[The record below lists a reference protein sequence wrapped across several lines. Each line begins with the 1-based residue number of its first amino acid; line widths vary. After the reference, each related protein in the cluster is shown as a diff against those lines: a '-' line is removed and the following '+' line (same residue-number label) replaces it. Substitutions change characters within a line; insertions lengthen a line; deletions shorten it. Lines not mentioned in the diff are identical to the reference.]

1 MKNNLLISFF
11 VLLFTQISLADELD
25 ISAKNVT
32 IDKDNNTIT
41 FKDNI
46 KIVDIE
52 NNIIESD
59 YAFYNKEKKFFTLKN
74 NIIIT
79 DKFGNIYKGENATY
93 DENLKILNSFGK
105 TNITTKEGYI
115 INSAN
120 IFLDNLAGKA
130 KSSEETTIKDSE
142 NNLIKLTNFEYIADQ
157 NIFKS
162 VGEISIIDKNKN
174 FYEFSQ
180 IYIDEKKREIIGSD
194 AKAFINQESF
204 KTNKKNKPRV
214 FSNAINFKNDKTK
227 FIKST
232 FTTCDYRANDKCP
245 PWELRATQMMHD
257 KKKKTI
263 YYDNAILKVYNIPIF
278 YFPKLAH
285 PDPSVKR
292 RSGFL
297 APSLEDTKNLGSSI
311 SLPYYWA
318 LNEDKDFTLTGRI
331 FTSEHPLY
339 RGEYR
344 QVFNN
349 SNLFFD
355 LGFTRGYKKTTSNK
369 KAGEKSHFFGNFLKN
384 FATKD
389 GTEANLEINI
399 ENVSNKKYLKLYRI
413 ESNLVDYNAENLEN
427 TIDFKYFNDNDNF
440 YLASKVSSYRSL
452 KDTYNDKYENI
463 FPEITLSKNL
473 LSEKYGYGNLNS
485 SFKILNYDTNK
496 FEKYLTNDLD
506 WKYNLRKNS
515 WLNSSILGLVKNVNY
530 DYQNINSFKEETTNE
545 LFGAIGYLTSV
556 DMQKSNGKSKS
567 FLTPKMLFRYAPN
580 HMKNEKNNE
589 FVLRGKNI
597 FSLDRLQS
605 PVNFESGANLTLG
618 IDYQKNIENNQINFS
633 IGQIINE
640 KKENIKMPN
649 SSSLNK
655 RFSDMIGSFNFKNEN
670 LKIDYNYTV
679 DRNYN
684 EINYNEIN
692 AYYDVGKVKFNLN
705 YLDEDKNTGENEY
718 IKSAFEIK
726 RGENGLLKLSN
737 KRNLVTNSSEF
748 YDLSYEYIND
758 CLRAGI
764 VYRRE
769 FYNDSELEAEN
780 SILFTLTLSDLT
792 SINTPSFSK

>member
-11 VLLFTQISLADELD
+11 VFLFTQISLADELD

-115 INSAN
+115 IDSAN
-120 IFLDNLAGKA
+120 IYLDNLAGKA

-618 IDYQKNIENNQINFS
+618 VDYQKNIENNQINFS

-655 RFSDMIGSFNFKNEN
+655 RFSDMIGSFNFKNQN
-670 LKIDYNYTV
+670 FKIDYNYTV

-718 IKSAFEIK
+718 IKSAFEIE

>member
-1 MKNNLLISFF
+1 M
-11 VLLFTQISLADELD
+11 
-25 ISAKNVT
+25 
-32 IDKDNNTIT
+32 
-41 FKDNI
+41 
-46 KIVDIE
+46 
-52 NNIIESD
+52 
-59 YAFYNKEKKFFTLKN
+59 
-74 NIIIT
+74 
-79 DKFGNIYKGENATY
+79 
-93 DENLKILNSFGK
+93 
-105 TNITTKEGYI
+105 
-115 INSAN
+115 
-120 IFLDNLAGKA
+120 DNLAGKA

-204 KTNKKNKPRV
+204 KTNKKINLE

-530 DYQNINSFKEETTNE
+530 DYQNIDSFKEETTNE

-640 KKENIKMPN
+640 KK
-649 SSSLNK
+649 
-655 RFSDMIGSFNFKNEN
+655 
-670 LKIDYNYTV
+670 KI
-679 DRNYN
+679 
-684 EINYNEIN
+684 
-692 AYYDVGKVKFNLN
+692 
-705 YLDEDKNTGENEY
+705 
-718 IKSAFEIK
+718 
-726 RGENGLLKLSN
+726 
-737 KRNLVTNSSEF
+737 
-748 YDLSYEYIND
+748 
-758 CLRAGI
+758 
-764 VYRRE
+764 
-769 FYNDSELEAEN
+769 
-780 SILFTLTLSDLT
+780 
-792 SINTPSFSK
+792 

>member
-11 VLLFTQISLADELD
+11 VFLFTQISLADELD

-530 DYQNINSFKEETTNE
+530 DYQNIDSFKEETTNE

-556 DMQKSNGKSKS
+556 DMQKSNVKSKS